1 MKKIDKIPV
10 ENIDQ
15 KTEVS
20 GCENVN
26 IPMCC
31 GEEMKT
37 SSRIGQFLT
46 AKCGS
51 CGDTV
56 YIKCGKVK
64 KPEMISD

>member
-1 MKKIDKIPV
+1 MKKIEKIPV
-10 ENIDQ
+10 VDIGK
-15 KTEVS
+15 KTEINE
-20 GCENVN
+20 CQNIN

-31 GEEMKT
+31 GKEMET

-56 YIKCGKVK
+56 YIKCGRVK

>member
-1 MKKIDKIPV
+1 MKKMEKMPV
-10 ENIDQ
+10 VNIDN
-15 KTEVS
+15 KAEAI

-26 IPMCC
+26 IPLCC
-31 GEEMKT
+31 GKEMKT

-46 AKCGS
+46 AKCDS